1 MYIQLEDMTD
11 YYGLRGN
18 SFETFCPHNDR
29 TEKRKTLYIGIGGDW
44 WGNINA
50 QFPNTTPK

>member
-18 SFETFCPHNDR
+18 SFETFCPHYDR
-29 TEKRKTLYIGIGGDW
+29 TEKMRKTLYIGIGG
-44 WGNINA
+44 G
-50 QFPNTTPK
+50 

>member
-1 MYIQLEDMTD
+1 MYIQLEEMTD
-11 YYGLRGN
+11 YNGLRGN
-18 SFETFCPHNDR
+18 SFETFCPHNDS
-29 TEKRKTLYIGIGGDW
+29 TEMRKTPYTGIRGGQ